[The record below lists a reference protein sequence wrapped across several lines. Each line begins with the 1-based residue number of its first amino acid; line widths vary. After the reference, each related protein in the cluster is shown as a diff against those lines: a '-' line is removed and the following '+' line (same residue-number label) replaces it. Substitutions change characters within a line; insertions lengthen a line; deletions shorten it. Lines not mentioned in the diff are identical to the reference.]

1 MLKRLREDRAVT
13 RRLSFPYVL
22 ALPQDY
28 DALPDKRWP
37 LVVMLH
43 GAGERGDD
51 YDVLCRHGFLR
62 RAAAGEEFPF
72 LLAAPQCP
80 ADKYWG
86 GYIESLNDFLDGLLD
101 RLRGDADRVYLT
113 GLSMGGTG
121 TWLWA
126 MANPERFAAI
136 APVCGTGICWYGEA
150 LRQVPVWCFHG
161 DKDDTVPLDE
171 SVRMVERVNERG
183 GSARLTVFEGVGHDS
198 WERAYAG
205 SALVDWLL
213 SHRKG

>member
-1 MLKRLREDRAVT
+1 
-13 RRLSFPYVL
+13 
-22 ALPQDY
+22 
-28 DALPDKRWP
+28 
-37 LVVMLH
+37 MLH

-101 RLRGDADRVYLT
+101 RLRVDADRVYLT

-171 SVRMVERVNERG
+171 SGRMVERVNERG

-205 SALVDWLL
+205 SALADWLL

>member
-1 MLKRLREDRAVT
+1 
-13 RRLSFPYVL
+13 
-22 ALPQDY
+22 
-28 DALPDKRWP
+28 
-37 LVVMLH
+37 
-43 GAGERGDD
+43 
-51 YDVLCRHGFLR
+51 
-62 RAAAGEEFPF
+62 
-72 LLAAPQCP
+72 
-80 ADKYWG
+80 
-86 GYIESLNDFLDGLLD
+86 
-101 RLRGDADRVYLT
+101 
-113 GLSMGGTG
+113 MGGTG

>member
-1 MLKRLREDRAVT
+1 MEYRVEHD
-13 RRLSFPYVL
+13 S
-22 ALPQDY
+22 
-28 DALPDKRWP
+28 
-37 LVVMLH
+37 M
-43 GAGERGDD
+43 GEVR
-51 YDVLCRHGFLR
+51 V
-62 RAAAGEEFPF
+62 
-72 LLAAPQCP
+72 P

-101 RLRGDADRVYLT
+101 RLRVDADRVYLT

-136 APVCGTGICWYGEA
+136 APLCGTGICWNGEA
-150 LRQVPVWCFHG
+150 LRQVPVWCIHG
-161 DKDDTVPLDE
+161 DKDDTVPLHE
-171 SVRMVERVNERG
+171 SLRMVERGNERG